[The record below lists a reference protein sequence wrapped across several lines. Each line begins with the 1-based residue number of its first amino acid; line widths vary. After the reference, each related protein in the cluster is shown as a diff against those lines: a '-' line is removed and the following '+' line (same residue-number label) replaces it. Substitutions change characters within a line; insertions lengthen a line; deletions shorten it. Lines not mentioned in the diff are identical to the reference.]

1 MTSEPFRHRRSRPAR
16 HTSRLALASAALL
29 VPGTVL
35 LNTTG
40 AFAAP
45 QSLVKINSTLPSWV
59 STTAAPRS
67 RTAARSAER
76 MSVRV
81 YLAPKGGQAA
91 LEAKV
96 AALSDPRSADYGH
109 WLSVAQFRAAYSP
122 TGAAADS
129 VKAYLKSQGLRVGS
143 VEAQR
148 RYVNAS
154 GTVAQL
160 QTAFHTTLAQFNHA
174 GQSVTAP
181 TTAAQ
186 LPASVAGSVLTVTGL
201 DTTVVKMA
209 PNHITSDAD
218 SDAASAASAT
228 TSSATTSSAATS
240 SGAKVTPP
248 DGFRNARPCSTYYGQ
263 VQARYQDDY
272 STALPKFEGRTLP
285 YANCGYTGP
294 YLRAAY
300 EGATQLT
307 GQGVTVAITDAY
319 RWQKIA
325 SDANTYA
332 STNGDGS
339 YVAGQLTESLPPA
352 YRHREAC
359 GPSGWSG
366 EETLDVEA
374 VHAMAPD
381 AKIKYYAASSC
392 YDQDFQEA
400 LGRVVDD
407 NQAKIVS
414 NSWGDAGET
423 AGTAQVVAYQQI
435 ILQGAAQGISF
446 LFSSGDSGDDLAATA
461 AKQADFPATLPTVTA
476 VGGTSTGIG
485 YAGNRIFDTGW
496 GTEKYSLSANGKNW
510 TSLGFLY
517 GAGGGYSALFNRPS
531 YQNGVVPASAPAGR
545 AVPDVAM
552 DADPNTGML
561 VGQTQTFPE
570 GVHYDQYRIGGTS
583 LASPLFAGMTALA
596 AQQNGGKGFGLLN
609 PKLYQTKGIADD
621 VTRHPNRL
629 GVVRADYTNG
639 LDATDGILYSVRTF
653 DEDSSLRTVKGWD
666 PVTGIGVPNAN
677 YFALMSGAAA
687 NPASAGQAAVVR
699 RR

>member
-1 MTSEPFRHRRSRPAR
+1 MRTTPRRSRI
-16 HTSRLALASAALL
+16 ALTTAALL
-29 VPGTVL
+29 VPGTIL
-35 LNTTG
+35 LNVSG
-40 AFAAP
+40 AAAAP
-45 QSLVKINSTLPSWV
+45 AHLVKITSTMPSWV
-59 STTAAPRS
+59 SGNAAQRS
-67 RTAARSAER
+67 RIAASGAKR
-76 MSVRV
+76 MSIKV
-81 YLAPKGGQAA
+81 YLTPKGGQAA
-91 LEAKV
+91 LESKV
-96 AALSDPRSADYGH
+96 ASLSDPSSADYAK
-109 WLSVAQFRAAYSP
+109 WMSVAQFRAANQP
-122 TGAAADS
+122 TVASADS
-129 VKAYLKSQGLRVGS
+129 VKSYLKSQGLRVGS

-160 QTAFHTTLAQFNHA
+160 QSAFHVTLGQFNHA
-174 GQSVTAP
+174 GQTVTAP

-186 LPASVAGSVLTVTGL
+186 LPSTVAGSVLTVTGL
-201 DTTVVKMA
+201 DTTVVKMTH
-209 PNHITSDAD
+209 NH
-218 SDAASAASAT
+218 T
-228 TSSATTSSAATS
+228 TPVKTPTT
-240 SGAKVTPP
+240 TPP
-248 DGFRNARPCSTYYGQ
+248 DGFRNARPCSTYFGQ
-263 VQARYQDDY
+263 LKAKYTDDY
-272 STALPKFEGRTLP
+272 TTPLPKFEGQTLP
-285 YANCGYTGP
+285 YATCGYTGP
-294 YLRAAY
+294 YLRATY
-300 EGATQLT
+300 EGNTTLT
-307 GQGVTVAITDAY
+307 GAGVTVAITDAY

-339 YVAGQLTESLPPA
+339 YTSGQLTESLPA
-352 YRHREAC
+352 FYRHKAAC

-392 YDQDFQEA
+392 YDNDFQEA

-407 NQAKIVS
+407 NVAKIVS

-423 AGTAQVVAYQQI
+423 GSTAQVVAYQQI
-435 ILQGAAQGISF
+435 MLQGAAEGISF
-446 LFSSGDSGDDLAATA
+446 LFSSGDSGDELAGTGV
-461 AKQADFPATLPTVTA
+461 KQADFPATLPTVTA

-485 YAGNRIFDTGW
+485 AGGTRLFDTGW
-496 GTEKYSLSANGKNW
+496 GTEKYSLSKDGKSW
-510 TSLGFLY
+510 TPLGFVY

-552 DADPNTGML
+552 DADPTTGML

-609 PKLYQTKGIADD
+609 PKLYSTKGIADD
-621 VTRHPNRL
+621 VTKHPARL
-629 GVVRADYTNG
+629 GAVRPDFTNG
-639 LDATDGILYSVRTF
+639 LDATGGILYSVRTF
-653 DEDSSLRTVKGWD
+653 GQDSSLPVTKGWD

-677 YFALMSGAAA
+677 YFKLMSGAST
-687 NPASAGQAAVVR
+687 ASAAAAASHR
-699 RR
+699 

>member
-1 MTSEPFRHRRSRPAR
+1 MRTSPRRSRIV
-16 HTSRLALASAALL
+16 LASAALL

-35 LNTTG
+35 LNVSG
-40 AFAAP
+40 AAAAP
-45 QSLVKINSTLPSWV
+45 GHLVKINSTMPSWV
-59 STTAAPRS
+59 SGNAAQRS
-67 RTAARSAER
+67 RIAVKGAKR
-76 MSVRV
+76 MSVKV
-81 YLAPKGGQAA
+81 YLAPRGGQSA

-96 AALSDPRSADYGH
+96 ASLSDPSSADYAK
-109 WLSVAQFRAAYSP
+109 WMSVSQFRAAYQP
-122 TGAAADS
+122 TAGSADS
-129 VKAYLKSQGLRVGS
+129 VKAYLKSQGLKVGS

-160 QTAFHTTLAQFNHA
+160 QSAFHVTLGQFRHD
-174 GQSVTAP
+174 GQTVTAP
-181 TTAAQ
+181 TAAAQ
-186 LPASVAGSVLTVTGL
+186 LPSAVAGSVLTVTGL
-201 DTTVVKMA
+201 DTTVVKMTH
-209 PNHITSDAD
+209 NHTTPAA
-218 SDAASAASAT
+218 AASSASKK
-228 TSSATTSSAATS
+228 TSKKSSKT
-240 SGAKVTPP
+240 VPP

-263 VQARYQDDY
+263 VKAKYTDDY
-272 STALPKFEGRTLP
+272 TTKLPKFEGRTLP
-285 YANCGYTGP
+285 YATCGYTGP

-300 EGATQLT
+300 EGATTLT
-307 GQGVTVAITDAY
+307 GAGVTVAITDAY

-325 SDANTYA
+325 KDANQYA

-339 YVAGQLTESLPPA
+339 YVAGQLTESLPPF
-352 YRHREAC
+352 YRHKAAC

-392 YDQDFQEA
+392 YDNDFQEA

-407 NQAKIVS
+407 NVAKIVS
-414 NSWGDAGET
+414 NSWGDAGEV
-423 AGTAQVVAYQQI
+423 ASTAQVVAYQQI
-435 ILQGAAQGISF
+435 MLQGAAEGISF
-446 LFSSGDSGDDLAATA
+446 LFSSGDSGDELAGTG

-485 YAGNRIFDTGW
+485 SAGNKLFDTGW
-496 GTEKYSLSANGKNW
+496 GTEKYSLSANGKSW
-510 TSLGFLY
+510 TPAGFLY
-517 GAGGGYSALFNRPS
+517 GAGGGYSALFNRPA

-596 AQQNGGKGFGLLN
+596 AQQNGGTGFGLLN
-609 PKLYQTKGIADD
+609 PKLYSTQGIADD
-621 VTRHPNRL
+621 VTKHPQRL
-629 GVVRADYTNG
+629 GVVRADFTNG
-639 LDATDGILYSVRTF
+639 LDTADGILYSVRTF
-653 DEDSSLRTVKGWD
+653 GDDSSLAVTKGWD
-666 PVTGIGVPNAN
+666 PVTGIGVPNPN
-677 YFALMSGAAA
+677 YFKLMSSSTGSAAAAAA
-687 NPASAGQAAVVR
+687 NHR
-699 RR
+699 